1 MTPALSSNN
10 YEEVSTVMSGIA
22 RASSTLNFNNLGL
35 TEGDRVT
42 IKHLPP
48 PKDKKAK
55 KTAEDMS
62 EDQAASAIQAR
73 VRVRSTKANK
83 TDETREAS

>member
-1 MTPALSSNN
+1 MT
-10 YEEVSTVMSGIA
+10 
-22 RASSTLNFNNLGL
+22 
-35 TEGDRVT
+35 
-42 IKHLPP
+42 PP
-48 PKDKKAK
+48 PKAKKAK
-55 KTAEDMS
+55 RTAEDMS